1 MNNPFLLLSF
11 QVNLKGCEV
20 TPEIN
25 LSQHKYQIK
34 LEIPST
40 EGMTE
45 MWLRLSSVRVCFFG
59 GSLHCS
65 FSLFFCSYSYNG
77 VCFYGLKFSV
87 NDLNVSQKSYNE
99 NGKLRFFGRECNF
112 TCTFCA
118 KLWHQW
124 RLFWFINFLF
134 GCSILTNLLKSNLTD
149 TLITLLHNKKLPAN

>member
-65 FSLFFCSYSYNG
+65 FSLFFCLFSYNG
-77 VCFYGLKFSV
+77 VCFYGLKLSV
-87 NDLNVSQKSYNE
+87 SDVISN
-99 NGKLRFFGRECNF
+99 FFG
-112 TCTFCA
+112 TGMTPKTSGSWGA
-118 KLWHQW
+118 IQ
-124 RLFWFINFLF
+124 
-134 GCSILTNLLKSNLTD
+134 ILGRTN
-149 TLITLLHNKKLPAN
+149 IIA